1 MLDLL
6 VYSSLSASISNLR
19 KHHTW
24 YVTRIAMYRRF
35 DGKDGRRDWRK
46 DIVQCLT
53 EWIRR
58 FPGCMKRLAGSD
70 SYMAGPTV
78 AEDEV
83 QQMALALPVDML

>member
-24 YVTRIAMYRRF
+24 YVTQIAMYRRF

-53 EWIRR
+53 E
-58 FPGCMKRLAGSD
+58 
-70 SYMAGPTV
+70 
-78 AEDEV
+78 
-83 QQMALALPVDML
+83 